1 LGFAR
6 PAHCPLSRSQGRL
19 S

>member
-1 LGFAR
+1 LGFVR